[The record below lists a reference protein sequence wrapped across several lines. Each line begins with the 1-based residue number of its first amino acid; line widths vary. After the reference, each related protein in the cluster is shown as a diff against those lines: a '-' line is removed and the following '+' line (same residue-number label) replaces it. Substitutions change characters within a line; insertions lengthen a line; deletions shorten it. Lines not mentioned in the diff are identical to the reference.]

1 MTSMEF
7 RESVIKPTLEK
18 MGLWSE
24 SAESLI
30 LGTAIQESRL
40 KYRKQ
45 IGGGPALGLFQMEPF
60 THDSIRKDY
69 LDYRSELKEK
79 VDQFTDN
86 PVAEELENNDE
97 YACAMCR
104 IHYLRVKE
112 SLPAAHDIL
121 GAANYWKSHY
131 NTPKGAGTVS
141 EFVENYERARH
152 GLDGN

>member
-1 MTSMEF
+1 MIPMEF

-60 THDSIRKDY
+60 THDSIRNDY
-69 LDYRSELKEK
+69 LDYRKELK
-79 VDQFTDN
+79 
-86 PVAEELENNDE
+86 
-97 YACAMCR
+97 
-104 IHYLRVKE
+104 
-112 SLPAAHDIL
+112 
-121 GAANYWKSHY
+121 
-131 NTPKGAGTVS
+131 
-141 EFVENYERARH
+141 
-152 GLDGN
+152 